1 MIHMILSL
9 LSPSGITFYS
19 LLPISI
25 TQLDLLITIKSHIDM
40 GWEVVEIFDY
50 STLDNDQIMEIMG

>member
-1 MIHMILSL
+1 MILSL
-9 LSPSGITFYS
+9 LSPSGIQFYS

-25 TQLDLLITIKSHIDM
+25 TQLDLLITIKTHIDH

-50 STLDNDQIMEIMG
+50 STLDHDQIMEIMGD